1 MFDASSALAGPTLNN
16 GLYFS
21 PDLLSEIFLI
31 LLRPRFNFFAVLAD
45 IKQAFLNVKIPK
57 EHRDLLCFL
66 WSENVD
72 SESDVKLIV
81 YRF

>member
-1 MFDASSALAGPTLNN
+1 MFDASSALAGPTLNG

-21 PDLLSEIFLI
+21 PNLLLEIFFI
-31 LLRPRFNFFAVLAD
+31 LLRSRFNFFAVLAD
-45 IKQAFLNVKIPK
+45 IKKEFLNVEILK